1 VTLWTLGGGW
11 RNGHGVSRKTG
22 IRGSSTG
29 FHWNHSMG
37 GIRCWRFGGTKRDRF
52 LQNSSTTIMHSDQ
65 NQLNPLRLERVFRS
79 GLMHQE
85 TAV

>member
-1 VTLWTLGGGW
+1 
-11 RNGHGVSRKTG
+11 
-22 IRGSSTG
+22 
-29 FHWNHSMG
+29 MG